1 MPVQLIF
8 TIQLLL
14 GYLAWILCF
23 RVYLFP
29 RLRSLGRLDAHRLIA
44 TLHSFRFFGLV
55 FLVPGV
61 VGPHLPA
68 VFASL
73 AAWGDFA
80 TGILAL
86 LALLAFRNR
95 PLFMTLTMAFNLVG
109 IADLVIDYTAA
120 MRLNLPAVAGQLGA
134 TWAIPV
140 LYVPLLMITHVVA
153 LYWLLRPQ
161 PSTQRLVREAQ
172 TT

>member
-29 RLRSLGRLDAHRLIA
+29 KLRSLARRDAHRLIA

-68 VFASL
+68 GFASL

-95 PLFMTLTMAFNLVG
+95 PLFMALTVAFNLVG

-120 MRLNLPAVAGQLGA
+120 MRLNLPAIAGQLGA

-153 LYWLLRPQ
+153 LSWLLRPQ
-161 PSTQRLVREAQ
+161 PAGEAVLREPQ